1 MAYDVVFA
9 ALSVPTRRA
18 ILEALHDGPRSVRE
32 LAELLPVSQPAVSQH
47 LRALREA
54 GLVRVRREG
63 TRRIYS
69 VDGAGLEALR
79 MYVDTFWG
87 DVLAAFRD
95 GNREGENNG

>member
-1 MAYDVVFA
+1 MAYDVVFT

-18 ILEALHDGPRSVRE
+18 ILEALRDGPRSVRE

-54 GLVRVRREG
+54 GLVRVRSEG

-69 VDGAGLEALR
+69 VDGEGLEALR
-79 MYVDTFWG
+79 TYVDSFWG
-87 DVLAAFRD
+87 DVLVAFRA
-95 GNREGENNG
+95 GNRKGENDG